1 MTKEEEILLRKFE
14 TRVRQMILQYKE
26 LEAENR
32 ELYELVDQKERD
44 LEQAKAET
52 ETVRRDY
59 ANLKLAKMIEIGD
72 NDLKNAKTRLSKLVR
87 DVDKCIALL
96 NV

>member
-32 ELYELVDQKERD
+32 ELCELVDQKERE

>member
-32 ELYELVDQKERD
+32 ELYELVDHKERE

>member
-26 LEAENR
+26 LEAENH
-32 ELYELVDQKERD
+32 ELYELVDQKEKE

-52 ETVRRDY
+52 EAVRRDY

>member
-26 LEAENR
+26 LEAETR
-32 ELYELVDQKERD
+32 ALYDLVDQKERE